1 MTVPA
6 APRAPGVDVEW
17 VSADVPVP
25 AAVRTDV
32 AGFVGIAQ
40 RGPAHQPV
48 RITSWS
54 QFQAVFGGYDPRGWL
69 AFAVNGFFANGGD
82 ACWVVRAVDP
92 DTARQATA
100 DLPAVPGQTAL
111 TATATSPGSWADGTR
126 LTSVDLG
133 SEAFSLFV
141 DSPVTQEAWPG
152 LSLNPADARYFK
164 TVIND
169 PVRGSQVVN
178 LCAPVGKPPVTAV
191 GSGTVALSGGTDG
204 LATLQPGHLSG
215 DLPPGISSRT
225 VWGLAA
231 LDNVDEVGMVA
242 IPDAVSHPVVPP
254 LPVPPP
260 PPPPGCCDPAPAQP
274 ARTVAMSPPAASER
288 PPQLS
293 PGQTADMYNILLV
306 SCATR
311 RRFALL
317 DEPSAADRPDQATGW
332 ARQLQASSTATAFG
346 CLGYPWILGPDPFGS
361 AGDVLAT
368 PVSGHLAGVF
378 ARNDLTAGVHKAPAN
393 ATVVGARDVAWTVDS
408 PTHAQL
414 NAASVSVITVRPGRG
429 IRLMGARTLDPGT
442 TWRYV
447 NVRRLI
453 SMIELS
459 LESALSWLVFEPNTP
474 ATRGDVEREVR
485 AFLLALWQ
493 RGALDGAQA
502 TDAMT
507 VRCDDTTTTADDAAA
522 GRLICLV
529 GVQPPIP
536 AEFVTVRIA
545 VSEAGVQVAGE
556 QGRTALPAPGVPG
569 GR

>member
-1 MTVPA
+1 MTMPA

-40 RGPAHQPV
+40 RGPDHQPV
-48 RITSWS
+48 RISGWS
-54 QFQAVFGGYDPRGWL
+54 QFQTVFGGYDPRAWL

-82 ACWVVRAVDP
+82 ACWVVRVVDP
-92 DTARQATA
+92 DTAKPATA
-100 DLPAVPGQTAL
+100 DLPAAPSQPAV
-111 TATATSPGSWADGTR
+111 TATATSEGSWADGTR

-133 SEAFSLFV
+133 NGAFSLSV
-141 DSPVTQEAWPG
+141 DSPVAQEVWPE
-152 LSLNPADARYFK
+152 LSLNSTAARYFG
-164 TVIND
+164 TVVND

-178 LCAPVGKPPVTAV
+178 LSTPAKGPPVTAV
-191 GSGTVALSGGTDG
+191 RSGTVTLSGGADG

-215 DLPPGISSRT
+215 DSPPGKT
-225 VWGLAA
+225 WGLAA
-231 LDNVDEVGMVA
+231 LDNVQEVGVVA
-242 IPDAVSHPVVPP
+242 IPDAINHPAEPARPAPPP
-254 LPVPPP
+254 LPA
-260 PPPPGCCDPAPAQP
+260 PGCCDPAPAQP
-274 ARTVAMSPPAASER
+274 VGAAGAPPPTASEQ

-293 PGQTADMYNILLV
+293 PGQITSLYNILLV

-317 DEPSAADRPDQATGW
+317 DEPSAADRPDNAIGW
-332 ARQLQASSTATAFG
+332 AQTLQASSTAAAFG

-378 ARNDLTAGVHKAPAN
+378 ARNDLTVGVHKAPAN
-393 ATVVGARDVAWTVDS
+393 ATVVVARDVAWAVDS
-408 PTHAQL
+408 PAHAQL

-429 IRLMGARTLDPGT
+429 IRLMGARTLDPGP

-459 LESALSWLVFEPNTP
+459 LESALSWLVFEPNSP
-474 ATRGDVEREVR
+474 ATRSAVEREVR
-485 AFLLALWQ
+485 AFLLTLWQ

-545 VSEAGVQVAGE
+545 ISEAGVQVMGE
-556 QGRTALPAPGVPG
+556 QGRTALPAPGGPSG
-569 GR
+569 Q